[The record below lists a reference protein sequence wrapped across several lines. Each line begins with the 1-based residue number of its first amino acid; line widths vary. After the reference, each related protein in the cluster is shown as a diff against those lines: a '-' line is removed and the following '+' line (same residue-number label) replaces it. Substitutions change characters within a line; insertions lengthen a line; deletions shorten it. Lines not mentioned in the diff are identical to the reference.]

1 MNTSTIKLLTTI
13 LLSSVLFSCEPPND
27 TTGSPPNRLWY
38 AQPAT
43 GWDHAL
49 PVGNGRMGAMVFGDP
64 NTERI
69 QLNEDSLW
77 PGGPDWGDAK
87 GSPEDLEELRRLL
100 GDGKVHQADRFIVD
114 KFSMGQIIRSHQTM
128 GDLYIDF
135 QDETPIEKYT
145 RALSLDSAL
154 VTVRYTKRGAQITQR
169 VFSSAPDNV
178 MAISLTTTATG
189 GMNFELR
196 LDRPAD
202 HGHPTVITS
211 NLSENEISMKG
222 TVTQYGGK
230 LNAQSVPLDYGVNFE
245 TRLKVKHSGGSITA
259 SNGRLSLEGVRQAEI
274 YLVSATSFYHE
285 DYEQNNAETLLALDK
300 STFEQLLK
308 RHVEDYQPLFQRVTF
323 DLGEN
328 TLDSLPTD
336 LRLERVKMGTYDPGL
351 VDRMFSYGRYLLISS
366 SRPGTNP
373 ANLQGIWNEHIEA
386 PWNADYHLNINLQM
400 NYWPAEVTN
409 LSECHEPLFDYV
421 ERLVE
426 RGRITAREQY
436 GCRGAVIHHA
446 TDLWAPAW
454 MRAAQPYW
462 GGWVHGGGWLV
473 QHFWEHYLFNK
484 NREFLGQRAYPA
496 MKAIALFY
504 LDWLIKHPGDG
515 KWVAAPSTSP
525 ENSYL
530 AKDGERAA
538 VSLGTAMGQQIVAE
552 VFDHTLKAAE
562 ELDISDEFT
571 KAIREKL
578 DNLRSGVVIGEDGR
592 ILEWDQPYDEPE
604 KGHRHMSHLY
614 ALHPGHVITKQGT
627 PALFAAARKTLDY
640 RLDHGGAG
648 TGWSRAWLIN
658 FSARLLDG
666 EMADEHIRLFL
677 QKSTAL
683 NLFDL
688 HPPFQIDG
696 NFGFTAG
703 VAEMLLQSHTDVLEI
718 LPALPKAWSEGK
730 VTGLKARGDFEV
742 DLAWEN
748 GKLSQAEIRSFAGG
762 QQKVRYGGK
771 MVSLD
776 FTENP
781 VIRLNDNLHIV
792 K

>member
-1 MNTSTIKLLTTI
+1 MDNSTVKLLTAA
-13 LLSSVLFSCEPPND
+13 LLASILFSCERSNEAMEP
-27 TTGSPPNRLWY
+27 PPNRLWY

-43 GWDHAL
+43 EWDHAL

-64 NTERI
+64 DTERI

-87 GSPEDLEELRRLL
+87 GTPEDLEELRRLL
-100 GDGKVHQADRFIVD
+100 SDGKVHQADRFIVD
-114 KFSMGQIIRSHQTM
+114 KFSKGKIIRSHQTM
-128 GDLYIDF
+128 GNLYIDF
-135 QDETPIEKYT
+135 QDEMPVEKYT

-154 VTVRYTKRGAQITQR
+154 VTVRYTKGGAQMTQR
-169 VFSSAPDNV
+169 VFTSAPDHV
-178 MAISLTTTATG
+178 MAISLATTATEG
-189 GMNFELR
+189 INFELR
-196 LDRPAD
+196 LDRPGD
-202 HGHPTVITS
+202 HGHPTVMTS
-211 NLSENEISMKG
+211 NPSENEISMKG

-230 LNAQSVPLDYGVNFE
+230 MDEQPAPLDDGVNFE
-245 TRLKVKHSGGSITA
+245 TRLRVKHSGGSITA
-259 SNGRLSLEGVRQAEI
+259 SNGHLSLEGVRQAEI
-274 YLVSATSFYHE
+274 YLVSATSFYHQ
-285 DYEQNNAETLLALDK
+285 DYEQKNAETLLALDQ
-300 STFEQLLK
+300 SNFEQVLK
-308 RHVEDYQPLFQRVTF
+308 RHVEDYQPLFQRVAF
-323 DLGEN
+323 DIGGRD
-328 TLDSLPTD
+328 LDSLATD
-336 LRLERVKMGTYDPGL
+336 VRLEQVKKGGYDPGL
-351 VDRMFSYGRYLLISS
+351 VTKMFQYGRYLLISS

-400 NYWPAEVTN
+400 NYWPAEVTH
-409 LSECHEPLFDYV
+409 LGECHEPLFDYV
-421 ERLVE
+421 ERLIE

-462 GGWVHGGGWLV
+462 GSWVHGGGWLV

-484 NREFLGQRAYPA
+484 DRQFLAQRAYPA
-496 MKAIALFY
+496 MQAIALFY
-504 LDWLIKHPGDG
+504 LDWLIKHPEDG
-515 KWVAAPSTSP
+515 KWVAAPATSP

-530 AKDGERAA
+530 ASDGQSAA

-552 VFDHTLKAAE
+552 VFDHTLKGAE
-562 ELDISDEFT
+562 ILDISDEFT
-571 KAIREKL
+571 KAIREKI
-578 DNLRSGVVIGEDGR
+578 DNLRSGLVIGEDGR
-592 ILEWDQPYDEPE
+592 ILEWDQPYNEPE

-614 ALHPGHVITKQGT
+614 ALHPGHVITKEGA

-640 RLDHGGAG
+640 RLAHGGAG

-666 EMADEHIRLFL
+666 EMAEEHIRLFL

-703 VAEMLLQSHTDVLEI
+703 VAEMLLQSHTDVLAI
-718 LPALPKAWSEGK
+718 LPALPKAWPEGK
-730 VTGLKARGDFEV
+730 VTGLKARGNFEV

-748 GKLSQAEIRSFAGG
+748 GKLSQVEIRSLSGG
-762 QQKVRYGGK
+762 ERKVRYGAK
-771 MVSLD
+771 VVSLD

-781 VIRLNDNLHIV
+781 VIRLNHDLQIV